1 MMRSFDADDI
11 SEDRMIALRKR
22 AELDSKY
29 LITFI
34 QNDASELKQSLNRLA
49 STFAELANTYYR
61 DEGRRIKTRVEKK
74 NTNSVE
80 LNIRYC
86 FKVAVYAEF
95 RRDWAEALRF
105 YEDAYH
111 TLRERDP
118 PWLAWF
124 LCGQEA
130 SKDDWDDNKLPATQ
144 RLVEIKTVA
153 EQLHFKISTLLL
165 HGGKVIEAVK
175 WFRQHNASYRKLVG
189 APEVMFL
196 HWEWM
201 SRQFLVFSELLETS
215 SVTIQSSS
223 SLVLGTADNPLTEW
237 ELIPAY
243 HYQVVFFNF

>member
-1 MMRSFDADDI
+1 
-11 SEDRMIALRKR
+11 MIGTA
-22 AELDSKY
+22 
-29 LITFI
+29 
-34 QNDASELKQSLNRLA
+34 
-49 STFAELANTYYR
+49 
-61 DEGRRIKTRVEKK
+61 TR
-74 NTNSVE
+74 
-80 LNIRYC
+80 
-86 FKVAVYAEF
+86 
-95 RRDWAEALRF
+95 
-105 YEDAYH
+105 
-111 TLRERDP
+111 
-118 PWLAWF
+118 
-124 LCGQEA
+124 
-130 SKDDWDDNKLPATQ
+130 LPATQ

-165 HGGKVIEAVK
+165 HDGKVIEAVK